1 MSGFKGQ
8 ADYQHGEEE
17 TIGVLLVNL
26 GTPDAPDTPSVRR
39 YLKEF
44 LGDPRV
50 VETPRLIWW
59 FVLNGFILNT
69 RPRKSAE
76 AYRSVWEDEGSPLL
90 TISRRQEAALQKALN
105 ERFGAPV
112 KVELAMRYGN
122 PSVADGLARLKDA
135 GARRI
140 LVLPLYPQYS
150 ATTTASTFDAV
161 TQELQTWRWVPEM
174 RFVNQYHDD
183 PGYIS
188 ALSAQISES
197 FDAFGQPEKL
207 LFSFHG
213 IPKQYFMEGD
223 PYHCQ
228 CHKTARLTADA
239 LGLKDEDWELTF
251 QSRVGPREWLKP
263 YTDHTLKDW
272 GKKGVKSVSVACPG
286 FSADCLETLE
296 EIAVENRDYYLEA
309 GGEDYRYIPALN
321 DTPEHIDALV
331 SLVQKHTA
339 GWVED
344 LSARSPTERDAT
356 AQRAKA
362 MGAEA

>member
-17 TIGVLLVNL
+17 TIGVLLANL

-76 AYRSVWEDEGSPLL
+76 AYRSVWEEEGSPLL

-105 ERFGAPV
+105 ERLGAPV
-112 KVELAMRYGN
+112 KVELVMRYGN
-122 PSVADGLARLKDA
+122 PSVADGLAKLRDA

-161 TQELQTWRWVPEM
+161 TQELMKWRWVPEM

-188 ALSAQISES
+188 ALSAQIKES
-197 FDAFGQPEKL
+197 FNAFGQPEKL

-251 QSRVGPREWLKP
+251 QSRVGPKEWLKP

-321 DTPEHIDALV
+321 DSPEHIDALV
-331 SLVQKHTA
+331 GLVQKHTS
-339 GWVED
+339 GWVDD

-362 MGAEA
+362 MGAKA